1 MSKKSIGCA
10 VLGVLLWWSAVLGH
24 DDANTPFAG
33 PASTS
38 AYVAYNGTLICFRC
52 AVSLSPENRAR
63 CEQEGHLSFAAAGRW
78 ILAFVRREHELTQR
92 PTRV

>member
-1 MSKKSIGCA
+1 MSKKS
-10 VLGVLLWWSAVLGH
+10 
-24 DDANTPFAG
+24 PG

-63 CEQEGHLSFAAAGRW
+63 CEQEGHLSFAATGRW